1 MSVKTINFK
10 SISHGGLLILLA
22 ATILAITIL
31 VSFSIGRYPLKILDI
46 LNYFLTGKS
55 ADANIATVLYQVRLP
70 RIIGAVFTGGAL
82 SIAGAS
88 YQSMFRNPMVS
99 PDILGVT
106 SGAGF
111 GASLAI
117 LLSLNMFGIQ
127 SLAFVFGI
135 AAVLLAYG
143 VSQTLSQNHDKTL
156 MLVLSGMVVST
167 LFASLISLLKFMAD
181 TDSKLPSITFWLMG
195 SLASIG
201 ITDLKIVVPIV
212 LSGLVPL
219 ILVSWRMNVLSFGDE
234 EAKAMGIHTGKLR
247 VLIILCASLVTASI
261 IAITGHIGWI
271 GLIIPH
277 FARLITGP
285 DNKVL
290 MPFSFFLG
298 GAFLLIVDD
307 VARSISILEIPLGII
322 TSLLG
327 APCFLFFLRKS
338 QKRSW

>member
-1 MSVKTINFK
+1 MNLWKTNNNSFTRG
-10 SISHGGLLILLA
+10 SLLILA
-22 ATILAITIL
+22 AAIILAVAML
-31 VSFSIGRYPLKILDI
+31 VSFSIGRYPLKIIDI
-46 LNYFLTGKS
+46 LNYFFRGKS
-55 ADANIATVLYQVRLP
+55 SDASLSIVLIKVRLP
-70 RIIGAVFTGGAL
+70 RILGAVITGGAL

-127 SLAFVFGI
+127 GFAFVFGI
-135 AAVLLAYG
+135 MAVLLAYG
-143 VSQTLSQNHDKTL
+143 VSRALSQSHDKTL

-167 LFASLISLLKFMAD
+167 LFASLISLLKYVAD

-195 SLASIG
+195 SLANIG
-201 ITDLKIVVPIV
+201 MSDLKVVIPIV
-212 LSGLVPL
+212 LSGLIPL
-219 ILVSWRMNVLSFGDE
+219 LLVSWRMNVLSFGDE
-234 EAKAMGIHTGKLR
+234 EAKAMGIHTDKLR
-247 VLIILCASLVTASI
+247 VLVIICASLVTATV

-290 MPFSFFLG
+290 MPFSFFMG
-298 GAFLLIVDD
+298 STFLLLVDD
-307 VARSISILEIPLGII
+307 VARSISALEIPLGII

-327 APCFLFFLRKS
+327 APFFLIFLRKS
-338 QKRSW
+338 QKRTW

>member
-1 MSVKTINFK
+1 MKPRSNNIKNLT
-10 SISHGGLLILLA
+10 HGSLLILIAGL
-22 ATILAITIL
+22 ILVVTVL
-31 VSFSIGRYPLKILDI
+31 VSFSLGRYPLKITDI
-46 LNYFLTGKS
+46 LTFFFTGNS
-55 ADANIATVLYQVRLP
+55 SDPNLPIVLAKVRLP
-70 RIIGAVFTGGAL
+70 RILGAVITGGAL
-82 SIAGAS
+82 SIAGVS
-88 YQSMFRNPMVS
+88 FQTMFRNPIVS

-117 LLSLNMFGIQ
+117 LLSLNIFGIQ
-127 SLAFVFGI
+127 SFAFVFGI

-143 VSQTLSQNHDKTL
+143 ISRALSQTHDKTL

-167 LFASLISLLKFMAD
+167 FFASLISLMKYVAD
-181 TDSKLPSITFWLMG
+181 SDSKLPSITFWLMG
-195 SLASIG
+195 SLASINMG
-201 ITDLKIVVPIV
+201 DLKIVIPIV
-212 LSGLVPL
+212 LCGLIPL
-219 ILVSWRMNVLSFGDE
+219 LLVSWRMNVLSFGDE
-234 EAKAMGIHTGKLR
+234 EAKAMGVNTDKLR
-247 VLIILCASLVTASI
+247 VLIIICASLLTATV

-290 MPFSFFLG
+290 LPFSFFLG
-298 GAFLLIVDD
+298 GSFLLIVDD
-307 VARSISILEIPLGII
+307 FARSVSALEIPLGII

-327 APCFLFFLRKS
+327 APFFLIFLRQS

>member
-1 MSVKTINFK
+1 MKYWIDNKAGLTHG
-10 SISHGGLLILLA
+10 SILI
-22 ATILAITIL
+22 ILAVIVLAVTIL
-31 VSFSIGRYPLKILDI
+31 VSFSIGRYPLKIIDI
-46 LNYFLTGKS
+46 LSYLFTGKAQDS
-55 ADANIATVLYQVRLP
+55 NIATVLVNVRLP
-70 RIIGAVFTGGAL
+70 RILGAVITGGAL

-117 LLSLNMFGIQ
+117 LFSLNMFGIQ
-127 SLAFVFGI
+127 SFAFVFGI

-143 VSQTLSQNHDKTL
+143 VSRTLGQNNDKTL
-156 MLVLSGMVVST
+156 MLVLSGMVVSS
-167 LFASLISLLKFMAD
+167 LFMSLISLLKFMAD

-195 SLASIG
+195 SLANISMN
-201 ITDLKIVVPIV
+201 DLKIVIPIV
-212 LSGLVPL
+212 LCGLVPL
-219 ILVSWRMNVLSFGDE
+219 LMVSWRMNVLSFGDE
-234 EAKAMGIHTGKLR
+234 EAKAMGINTDKLR
-247 VLIILCASLVTASI
+247 VLIIICASLLTATV

-290 MPFSFFLG
+290 LPFSFLLG
-298 GAFLLIVDD
+298 GSFLLIVDD
-307 VARSISILEIPLGII
+307 VARSIATLEIPLGII

-327 APCFLFFLRKS
+327 APFFLIFLRKT
-338 QKRSW
+338 QKKSW